1 MPSELTSIEVELP
14 KDIIFAMHGNKRHRN
29 KDDIKKKLKLSL
41 AIILFQEEK
50 ISLGKAVELAGVS
63 RMRFMQL
70 LKAFNLPAYEYTED
84 DFDSDRQ
91 AIDQYLKSIEK

>member
-1 MPSELTSIEVELP
+1 
-14 KDIIFAMHGNKRHRN
+14 MHGNKRHRN